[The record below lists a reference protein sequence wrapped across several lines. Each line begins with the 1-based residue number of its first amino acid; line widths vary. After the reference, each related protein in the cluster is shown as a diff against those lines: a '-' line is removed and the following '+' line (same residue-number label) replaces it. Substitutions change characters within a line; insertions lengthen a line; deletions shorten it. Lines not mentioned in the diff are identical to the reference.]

1 MKDLSAT
8 SVAQNRNMATDRA
21 QGQNLGTRPK
31 LGHYV
36 RLQGGENDTS
46 RFGRYQGISL
56 IIAKNDTS
64 RLGGITCRYQKS
76 WYSETKRNFSKYRG
90 TKILINIEDTGIIF

>member
-21 QGQNLGTRPK
+21 QSQNLGTRPK

-36 RLQGGENDTS
+36 RLQGGEKRVFCEYCEWLIADS
-46 RFGRYQGISL
+46 EGCGCGIDMVDG
-56 IIAKNDTS
+56 A
-64 RLGGITCRYQKS
+64 
-76 WYSETKRNFSKYRG
+76 SETLDLTLFKRNMIEFSFNVIGR
-90 TKILINIEDTGIIF
+90 

>member
-1 MKDLSAT
+1 MSFENLKFTHGAVQKTVWVLEYPFRRTCACEKLGMKDLSET

-36 RLQGGENDTS
+36 RLQGGENPKI
-46 RFGRYQGISL
+46 FEFQ
-56 IIAKNDTS
+56 
-64 RLGGITCRYQKS
+64 
-76 WYSETKRNFSKYRG
+76 SK
-90 TKILINIEDTGIIF
+90 IDDSSAP

>member
-36 RLQGGENDTS
+36 RLQGGENVFIRLYMFLAFQIPS
-46 RFGRYQGISL
+46 FGEELKSGIVLARAYVSASKVDIQIM
-56 IIAKNDTS
+56 IILVVK
-64 RLGGITCRYQKS
+64 
-76 WYSETKRNFSKYRG
+76 
-90 TKILINIEDTGIIF
+90 

>member
-1 MKDLSAT
+1 MEDLSET

-36 RLQGGENDTS
+36 RLQGGENIKFEENGNGSEET
-46 RFGRYQGISL
+46 FEETTNVIYL
-56 IIAKNDTS
+56 KN
-64 RLGGITCRYQKS
+64 
-76 WYSETKRNFSKYRG
+76 F
-90 TKILINIEDTGIIF
+90 